1 MTATLTRFR
10 AARLRGARAA
20 TAWTLGLALAV
31 LGGCA
36 APGGGASGSG
46 NYAGTAPGT
55 QPTQADKSA
64 RIRLELAEGYYQRG
78 QPDVALGEVTQ
89 ALQEDPGYVPAYTMQ
104 ALIHM
109 SLGQNDQAESSF
121 RKALSLAPSNPDTLH
136 NYGWFLCSVKR
147 YPESFEMFRKALAV
161 PGYRNA
167 QRTDLAYGVCQYRA
181 GDLPGAEKTLR
192 QGFALD
198 PSNPAL
204 STNLA
209 MVQYLRHEYPKAMF
223 YIRRVNSGNAATAQT
238 LWLGVLIARKAGDAV
253 SSNQW
258 SQQLVQKY
266 PDSAEAIAAQQGH
279 YDDSALLPH

>member
-1 MTATLTRFR
+1 MNAPVTRFR
-10 AARLRGARAA
+10 AARPRKARAA
-20 TAWTLGLALAV
+20 AVLSLGLALGL

-36 APGGGASGSG
+36 APGGGSG
-46 NYAGTAPGT
+46 NYAGTAPGAKA
-55 QPTQADKSA
+55 TQADKSA

-78 QPDVALGEVTQ
+78 QPEVALGEVTQ

-109 SLGQNDQAESSF
+109 SLGENDQAEASF
-121 RKALSLAPSNPDTLH
+121 SKALSLAPDNPDTLH

-147 YPESFEMFRKALAV
+147 YPESFKMFRKALAV

-192 QGFALD
+192 EGFALN
-198 PSNPAL
+198 PANPAL
-204 STNLA
+204 ATNLA
-209 MVQYLRHEYPKAMF
+209 MVQYLRHEYSKAMF
-223 YIRRVNSGNAATAQT
+223 YIRRVNSGSAATAQT
-238 LWLGVLIARKAGDAV
+238 LWLGVLIARKSGDMV
-253 SSNQW
+253 SANQW
-258 SQQLVQKY
+258 SQQLVQKF
-266 PDSAEAIAAQQGH
+266 PDSAEAIAAQQGR

>member
-1 MTATLTRFR
+1 MNPTVTRFR
-10 AARLRGARAA
+10 AATPHRARAIAVLA
-20 TAWTLGLALAV
+20 TAVALAA

-36 APGGGASGSG
+36 ATRGGASGSG
-46 NYAGTAPGT
+46 NYAGSAPGT

-109 SLGQNDQAESSF
+109 SLGQNQQAESSF
-121 RKALSLAPSNPDTLH
+121 RQALSLAPDNPDTLH
-136 NYGWFLCSVKR
+136 NYGWFLCSLKR
-147 YPESFEMFRKALAV
+147 YPESFQMFRKALAV

-192 QGFALD
+192 DGFALD
-198 PSNPAL
+198 PASPAL
-204 STNLA
+204 ATNLA
-209 MVQYLRHEYPKAMF
+209 MVQYLQHEYSKAMF
-223 YIRRVNSGNAATAQT
+223 YIRRVNSGSGATAQT
-238 LWLGVLIARKAGDAV
+238 LWLGVLIARKSGDAV
-253 SSNQW
+253 SANQW
-258 SQQLVQKY
+258 SQQLVQRF